1 MVGPVVVGVVTLLGI
16 TSPAVAAPV
25 EVKVKVETS
34 LPDSVHAVRVLERLN
49 ANGEDHNLHFEMVED
64 GYQFRIAVGT
74 QGWNGLRAADARAA
88 VLTSDGQI
96 LFIISRYGRFTQSGA
111 LNAATKEIAKRLA
124 LRLSV
129 SQSASSA
136 K

>member
-1 MVGPVVVGVVTLLGI
+1 MLAPMRY
-16 TSPAVAAPV
+16 APV
-25 EVKVKVETS
+25 RVQTLVRRLHANRCYKSKRA

-124 LRLSV
+124 LRLTV

-136 K
+136 R

>member
-1 MVGPVVVGVVTLLGI
+1 MVGRVVVGVVTLLGI

-34 LPDSVHAVRVLERLN
+34 LPDSVSAVRVLERLN
-49 ANGEDHNLHFEMVED
+49 ANGEAHNLHFEMVED

-88 VLTSDGQI
+88 VLASDGQI

-111 LNAATKEIAKRLA
+111 LNAATKEIARRLA